1 VPGLRAGVHD
11 QERAA
16 TLLQLPSDRQAG
28 LAATD
33 HDNIED

>member
-16 TLLQLPSDRQAG
+16 TLLQLPSDGQAG
-28 LAATD
+28 LAGTD
-33 HDNIED
+33 DEHIEN